1 MNDNY
6 SNRHKFQCF
15 WQIIFP
21 FFVSII
27 LVIFLGFLIFSSIG
41 AADDKLRIW
50 ADIAFM
56 IFTIPLLDLVLFI
69 FTILILLIVLVKKSS
84 AQFNNFT
91 KKAKGVFQ
99 KFLHITERS
108 ARALIW
114 FEPRNRERKSN
125 PEKGT

>member
-1 MNDNY
+1 MNSNF
-6 SNRHKFQCF
+6 SNRHKFQRF

-69 FTILILLIVLVKKSS
+69 FTLLILLIVLVKKSS
-84 AQFNNFT
+84 TQFNNFT

-114 FEPRNRERKSN
+114 FEPLSRERKSN